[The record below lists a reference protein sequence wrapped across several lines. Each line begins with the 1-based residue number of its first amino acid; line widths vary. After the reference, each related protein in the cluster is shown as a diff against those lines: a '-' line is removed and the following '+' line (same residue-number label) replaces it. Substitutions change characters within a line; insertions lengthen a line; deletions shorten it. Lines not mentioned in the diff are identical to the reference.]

1 MNTHLKIFF
10 KGFAMGIAEI
20 IPGISGGTVALI
32 LGIYVRLINSLSEFN
47 ISFLTKLM
55 SGKFKDAFIQ
65 IDFYFL
71 LTMAFGMIFAIFLLS
86 NLIVFLLSS
95 YPIFFKSSL
104 SSLLFFSLFIEPL
117 KPEKINQDLLYGLVI
132 SAVVATIL
140 FATPSINPSEVSLFY
155 LFISGFI
162 AICALVL
169 PGISGSF
176 ILLLLGVY
184 TTIIGALKN
193 FEITILSVF
202 ILGCVIG
209 LFSSVRVIRRLYESR
224 KKLIL
229 STFFGLILF
238 SIPIIWKEGVF
249 NVNLPEFSE
258 NIFPILGGLLVG
270 SIIIYILDKSRE

>member
-1 MNTHLKIFF
+1 
-10 KGFAMGIAEI
+10 MGIAEI

-55 SGKFKDAFIQ
+55 SGKFKDAFDQ
-65 IDFYFL
+65 IDLYFL
-71 LTMAFGMIFAIFLLS
+71 LTLALGMIFAIFLLS

-95 YPIFFKSSL
+95 YTIFFKSSL

-117 KPEKINQDLLYGLVI
+117 KPEKINIDLFYGLII
-132 SAVVATIL
+132 SAVVASIL
-140 FATPSINPSEVSLFY
+140 FATPSINPSEVNLFY

-184 TTIIGALKN
+184 TTIVGALKN
-193 FEITILSVF
+193 FEMTILSVF
-202 ILGCVIG
+202 ILGCVVG

-224 KKLIL
+224 QKLIL
-229 STFFGLILF
+229 STFFGLVLF

-249 NVNLPEFSE
+249 DLNLPEFTE
-258 NIFPILGGLLVG
+258 NVFPVLGGLLVG
-270 SIIIYILDKSRE
+270 SILVYILDKSRE

>member
-117 KPEKINQDLLYGLVI
+117 KPEKINKDLLYGLVI

-229 STFFGLILF
+229 STFFGLVLF

>member
-117 KPEKINQDLLYGLVI
+117 KPEKINKDLLYGLVI

>member
-1 MNTHLKIFF
+1 
-10 KGFAMGIAEI
+10 MGIAEI

-117 KPEKINQDLLYGLVI
+117 KPEKINKDLLYGLVV
-132 SAVVATIL
+132 SAVMATIL
-140 FATPSINPSEVSLFY
+140 FATPSISPSEVSLFY